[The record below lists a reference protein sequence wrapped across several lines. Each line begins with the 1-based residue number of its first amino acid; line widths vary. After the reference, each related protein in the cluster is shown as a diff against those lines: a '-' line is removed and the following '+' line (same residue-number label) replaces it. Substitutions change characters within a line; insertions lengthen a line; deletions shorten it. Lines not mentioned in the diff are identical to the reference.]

1 VVAIE
6 VKRAERWQRAWEKPM
21 RGLGLA
27 AGVEV
32 DRMIGVYCGPR
43 SYLFGDVQVWPAKDF
58 ISALFSGDV
67 F

>member
-1 VVAIE
+1 
-6 VKRAERWQRAWEKPM
+6 M

-43 SYLFGDVQVWPAKDF
+43 NYLFDDVQVWPAKDF